1 MNGNPE
7 KGRAAAAAAAA
18 AAAGTDAGA
27 GDSAGAA
34 TAALAGEESPPFTW
48 QCSLRSADLWK
59 VSRGSLFIDLPLL
72 ALLCSP

>member
-18 AAAGTDAGA
+18 AGTDAGA
-27 GDSAGAA
+27 GAAAA